1 MTSKPFQEVLNITDK
16 MKTNKAQGMQFAWI
30 FALIIGAA
38 ILFLAV
44 FFSGKLLQ
52 TGTYQTEAE
61 LSKSLDVLLNPFAS
75 VSQAEVTL
83 SKPVSLPEVTQV
95 NFSCSSSQDSE
106 TMSILLKKG
115 ETPFQNVIKNK
126 YIFSEDFNT
135 KDLWIF
141 GKPFNAA
148 WKVDDLIFVVSRNY
162 CFIIINPD
170 DKIGKEL
177 RELNASLIQVVSDAG
192 NCKAGSISVCFS
204 GICDIYVNS
213 ELNYVRTKS
222 GNVSNFIDDA
232 TMYAAI
238 FGPRMYDCNIGR
250 LMKRLSSQADIFI
263 AKADLLAG
271 RGCYEINAV
280 KPELEGLKAAA
291 ESTKPIAIKL
301 ATIKYYASRIESENP
316 ISCPLY

>member
-1 MTSKPFQEVLNITDK
+1 

-61 LSKSLDVLLNPFAS
+61 LAKSLDVLLNPFAS
-75 VSQAEVTL
+75 VSQAEVSL
-83 SKPVSLPEVTQV
+83 SKPVSLPEKTQV
-95 NFSCSSSQDSE
+95 NFSCSLSQDSE
-106 TMSILLKKG
+106 TMSVLLKKG
-115 ETPFQNVIKNK
+115 ETPFQYAIKNK

-135 KDLWIF
+135 KDLWVF

-162 CFIIINPD
+162 CFINPD
-170 DKIGKEL
+170 DRIGKEL

-192 NCKAGSISVCFS
+192 NCKPDSVKVCFS

-213 ELNYVRTKS
+213 EANHVRTKS
-222 GNVSNFIDDA
+222 GKVLGFIDDA
-232 TMYAAI
+232 TMYAAV
-238 FGPRMYDCNIGR
+238 FGPKMYDCNIER
-250 LMKRLSSQADIFI
+250 LMKRLGLQADIFL
-263 AKADLLAG
+263 AKVNLLTE
-271 RGCYEINAV
+271 RGCYGINAV
-280 KPELEGLKAAA
+280 KPELVGLKAAA
-291 ESTKPIAIKL
+291 ANKNLAAIKD
-301 ATIKYYASRIESENP
+301 YASRIESKNP
-316 ISCPLY
+316 VSCPLY

>member
-1 MTSKPFQEVLNITDK
+1 

-162 CFIIINPD
+162 CFINPD

-177 RELNASLIQVVSDAG
+177 GELNASLIQVVSDSG
-192 NCKAGSISVCFS
+192 KCKTDSMKVCFS

-213 ELNYVRTKS
+213 EANYVRTKS
-222 GNVSNFIDDA
+222 GNILNFIDEA
-232 TMYAAI
+232 TMYAAV
-238 FGPRMYDCNIGR
+238 FGSRMYDCNIER
-250 LMKRLSSQADIFI
+250 LMRRLSLQADIFI
-263 AKADLLAG
+263 AKADLLAK

-291 ESTKPIAIKL
+291 ESTKPIATKL
-301 ATIKYYASRIESENP
+301 AAIKDYASRIESKNP